1 MRLSQLNAL
10 GRLSNITALLSPIT
24 KLIRNQEDT
33 VRYIKEPVPQKHN
46 LLENLNPQIIAHEPS
61 RCEGCFD
68 GRLPLLLIVIFIG
81 LILFLLCLG
90 VILDAD
96 GESMSYSLKVQCHES
111 HFFAEKLPEVK
122 DLG

>member
-1 MRLSQLNAL
+1 
-10 GRLSNITALLSPIT
+10 
-24 KLIRNQEDT
+24 
-33 VRYIKEPVPQKHN
+33 
-46 LLENLNPQIIAHEPS
+46 LENLNPQIIAHEPS

-96 GESMSYSLKVQCHES
+96 GESTSSSLKVQFHES
-111 HFFAEKLPEVK
+111 NFFFMAFLMDFSFFQEKLPDVK
-122 DLG
+122 DFG